1 MRFEIEVPY
10 WAEEEERPEWLIFLA
25 LLYKLGHAYS
35 FKSTFIIYDV
45 DIRTI
50 LSEMRSEATGLDVWP
65 ILRKQPWSHNLIVGN
80 MFDDKCSIQMK
91 RLRRGVPGGQS
102 RTKVIEDQRLA
113 LIWFYLQ
120 GCFNNNLVEGKEQRS
135 RMGLS
140 KDYKKLLKG
149 GLL

>member
-25 LLYKLGHAYS
+25 LLYKLGQAYS

-45 DIRTI
+45 DIRMI
-50 LSEMRSEATGLDVWP
+50 LSEMRSEATGRDVCP
-65 ILRKQPWSHNLIVGN
+65 ILRQQPWSKYIRVGDLL
-80 MFDDKCSIQMK
+80 DDKCSIK
-91 RLRRGVPGGQS
+91 LERLSRGIAGGQS